1 MGELLGVVDLE
12 VDVNLARLDAGL
24 TDAER
29 KVAQAAAVMQRLLDR
44 HVNISSDKLGAL
56 AAALEQRMAQP
67 LTSFG
72 DIVAKTTADSIG
84 AFGEV
89 KIAQEAIATSME
101 HTAAVAVATS
111 EVEVDAAHRATAA
124 YLEQAAAARLAA
136 EAGDAAILR
145 SVSGSTLAALSGH
158 GGGGSGG
165 ALGALAGLEGIRGAK
180 HEGSRSN
187 PIVVVLEAGR
197 YTSLGSL
204 SAAVGYQGAAG
215 AAGAA
220 ASAARPSGGATPI
233 YAPVGRSGGGTVVG
247 APTPGV
253 SPSDERNRAV
263 TDAALAT
270 ALGKLTDL
278 LDKSQNPSKPT
289 TPTIIV
295 PGGGQGQQ
303 PGRGPVLIPGGA
315 APRGGP
321 QHEPVPVIV
330 TDQRP
335 AAADKSA
342 NSLVDALLS
351 HNAGGRST
359 PPLAAAFGGGGGG
372 GGGAGGGGVPP
383 WLLAA
388 AWGHAGGGGGG
399 GGGGR
404 PPGWLG
410 YLLKTGMVGAGF
422 GSLGSFAGFG
432 PEHVLATAG
441 GVLGSGVAAAG
452 GGALLG
458 AGALAKTAVGAGS
471 DSAVMHSTESAVKRL
486 EAAYENLDTAVA
498 VYGKGSEKAEE
509 AQKELN
515 KVMVE
520 LGSSPATTVEESLAK
535 ASKAL
540 HEFWLEQ
547 TSGAR
552 VQAAKT
558 LIQMLQLGT
567 DYVPLIAHAAEQNL
581 AITANGLKPLF
592 AFLEGPEGMGIFE
605 QLEREFKEGLPDAL
619 KALDMGV
626 QFFGKTISYVAPQT
640 GALTRELDHFFT
652 KIDEPENFQKWETMM
667 QHLITDFHVWGA
679 FLKILGVDIVDLFNK
694 DAHTGESIIE
704 VLTRMLDKVHA
715 YEQSTEGDAA
725 IRNLFLVHREEVE
738 SLLAILPPL
747 LGSFTHIYTT
757 VAPPLVKAV
766 TGIAQAF
773 SYLLEQIDKAGA
785 LGRWALGLTLIAAK
799 LKLLGPLLGAVR
811 GELGLLSTSQE
822 ANAVAATGDAAA
834 TETLAASETAAAAAM
849 DRYAPYATAGGLTN
863 ARGLGERAAVPGLGP
878 TGVTAEEQAAI
889 PAGEG
894 ASAGLL
900 GGLSTDALKSTL
912 IRAGLGGFIGL
923 TAGSLAAGVTGAKG
937 TLRTALSTA
946 GAGAGIGFG
955 IGGPVGAGVG
965 GALGAAA
972 PYVVKF
978 LGDVFSEHAPDY
990 GKQFAK
996 GFVGPFGA
1004 LLLPEVSK
1012 SYQDALDKAQNEL
1025 HEARSAPALTSPIGA
1040 PTGRG
1045 RRRIQAGERADA
1057 EAEVVAQERKLGET
1071 AANAFVEGQKRVKF
1085 PTRTILQAS
1094 MITSLEKLPGNAR
1107 DAAAKTMLAYA
1118 TELEHKG
1125 QLAHGAVAGL
1135 IQSLEG
1141 QFPGL
1146 TSYLKS
1152 QGSSMASQFAH
1163 TLELRQA
1170 RSALANALD
1179 EISQQFGTSNADTL
1193 SNATTTLGELA
1204 DVIRHSKGPLRN
1216 AAEDAYGSL
1225 KQAIEHQLKL
1235 TSGNAGNL
1243 VEEMNARVDLGLETF
1258 AQGIKR
1264 INKTLEG
1271 ELTALGAPKEIASPL
1286 VTGKAGGVNLKASPF
1301 GAAGGGAWQIGRA
1314 GEGGH
1319 DNVPMTIGGQEVV
1332 VGGGEVAAVF
1342 NRHQIP
1348 EVNAALAERGYE
1360 GGLMGLFDSVNTP
1373 NYMASG
1379 GFVAGPGTNYS
1390 VGQEP
1395 VLARDLNRLGK
1406 YLHVMLE
1413 GISGYRSPQHS
1424 VAVGGFSNDPHTRGE
1439 ASDTLGTQSIPEAIL
1454 EKFGLTRPFP
1464 GAAEADHM
1472 QLLGSAASSAG
1483 ALPTVAATLAKI
1495 NAPAVKGKGVVSTI
1509 VRAGLNKVAKA
1520 ANKEAHSAVPQG
1532 GGPVGAGVKGGGVAS
1547 AGGSYNRAKLEQL
1560 WRRAGGPPGE
1570 AHLMAAIALAESAGD
1585 PTNVGPPTSAGA
1597 AQGLWQILGLPFP
1610 GNPFDP
1616 LTNARMAVAK
1626 YKSQGLGAW
1635 ETYTSG
1641 AYKKFMSRGGM
1652 LRRLAKGGLIPP
1664 KIASS
1669 HAQKVTGS
1677 YGKNAKKNPK
1687 APKSAQHFSG
1697 PLTLPW
1703 NPPQNEA
1710 LSQLGSLIET
1720 GIPSAQ
1726 ESYSNLSNIFGLNE
1740 YGAGELS
1747 FIISEGPLGEPVTP
1761 YEDVANVEGRL
1772 GQLHAL
1778 DEKEIAYRGM
1788 LEGAR
1793 SSAGTLRAW
1802 IQTEIGKRHARIRAA
1817 QAAIDAIR
1825 KHIEENLVKL
1835 AKLEKA
1841 REEAKSKNNK
1851 LETSLEGQIE
1861 HAESAKHPD
1870 RAKIAELKAQLRAV
1884 RGEGTGD
1891 LDSKINAIKRE
1902 NKVLGGDTTAI
1913 GHGGEVGQFEKQ
1925 RATAQ
1930 TEMTVL
1936 GERRSTLDEDVKT
1949 IQGIGGE
1956 GGQLAEAN
1964 LTLGQL
1970 GKQIEELSPGTL
1982 GAAVAK
1988 ARAQAAGSTASEGE
2002 SALANLLKEQNLQL
2016 SEQLAV
2022 SQAQYKVLQNV
2033 PTFGGSFAGGG
2044 IVPGPAGSAKT
2055 AIVHGGEVVSNGVP
2069 QVHVNVHPAMGWLK
2083 DYIQVEIK
2091 QNGRTVSRNAGRKLP
2106 GLGGGLLG

>member
-136 EAGDAAILR
+136 EAGDAAIVR

-372 GGGAGGGGVPP
+372 GAGAGGGGVPP

-388 AWGHAGGGGGG
+388 AWGRAGGGGGGG

-667 QHLITDFHVWGA
+667 QHMITDFHVWGA

-704 VLTRMLDKVHA
+704 VLTRMLGKVHA
-715 YEQSTEGDAA
+715 YEQSTKGDAE
-725 IRNLFLVHREEVE
+725 IRNLFLVHREEIE
-738 SLLAILPPL
+738 SLLEILPPL
-747 LGSFTHIYTT
+747 IGSFTGIYTT
-757 VAPPLVKAV
+757 IAPPLVKAV

-773 SYLLEQIDKAGA
+773 AYLLEQIDKAGA
-785 LGRWALGLTLIAAK
+785 LGRWVLGLTLIAGK

-811 GELGLLSTSQE
+811 SELGLLTGTE
-822 ANAVAATGDAAA
+822 AANAGAAAADAGATGA
-834 TETLAASETAAAAAM
+834 LAGSETAAAAAM
-849 DRYAPYATAGGLTN
+849 DRYAPYATTGGLTN
-863 ARGLGERAAVPGLGP
+863 VRGAGERAAVPGLGP

-923 TAGSLAAGVTGAKG
+923 TAGSLVAGATGAKG
-937 TLRTALSTA
+937 TLRSALSTA
-946 GAGAGIGFG
+946 GAGAGIGTAIEPG
-955 IGGPVGAGVG
+955 VGTAIGAG
-965 GALGAAA
+965 LGAAA

-1025 HEARSAPALTSPIGA
+1025 HTAREAKPLTDPGGL
-1040 PTGRG
+1040 PGKG
-1045 RRRIQAGERADA
+1045 RRRHITAAERSEA
-1057 EAEVVAQERKLGET
+1057 EAEVVSAEVKLGET
-1071 AANAFVEGQKRVKF
+1071 AASAFVEGQKRVKF

-1163 TLELRQA
+1163 VLELRQA

-1390 VGQEP
+1390 VGLEP
-1395 VLARDLNRLGK
+1395 TIARDLNRLGQ
-1406 YLHVMLE
+1406 YLHVMLT

-1424 VAVGGFSNDPHTRGE
+1424 VEVGGFANDPHTRGE

-1472 QLLGSAASSAG
+1472 QLLAGAAGAAG

-1509 VRAGLNKVAKA
+1509 VRAGLSKVAKA
-1520 ANKEAHSAVPQG
+1520 ANKAAHKAVP
-1532 GGPVGAGVKGGGVAS
+1532 KGGGVGAVGGHGAISGGTFSGPWTSVMAQIAS
-1547 AGGSYNRAKLEQL
+1547 KRGWS
-1560 WRRAGGPPGE
+1560 
-1570 AHLMAAIALAESAGD
+1570 LADWKAVVQRESGGD
-1585 PTNVGPPTSAGA
+1585 PTSVNPSSGAFGLGQALGATQRQFPKMMSPNPSTQIEGMAEYIASRYGNPTAALAHENSAG
-1597 AQGLWQILGLPFP
+1597 W
-1610 GNPFDP
+1610 
-1616 LTNARMAVAK
+1616 
-1626 YKSQGLGAW
+1626 Y
-1635 ETYTSG
+1635 
-1641 AYKKFMSRGGM
+1641 SRGGL
-1652 LRRLAKGGLIPP
+1652 LRAARGALIPP
-1664 KIASS
+1664 KVTGS

-1687 APKSAQHFSG
+1687 VPKSAQHFSG

-1726 ESYSNLSNIFGLNE
+1726 ESYSNLSNVFGLNE

-1761 YEDVANVEGRL
+1761 YENVANVEGRL
-1772 GQLHAL
+1772 AQLHAL
-1778 DEKEIAYRGM
+1778 DEKEMAYRGM

-1802 IQTEIGKRHARIRAA
+1802 IQTEIGKRHERIKAA

-1825 KHIEENLVKL
+1825 KHIEANLVKL

-1841 REEAKSKNNK
+1841 REEAKSKNKK

-1861 HAESAKHPD
+1861 RAEGAKHPD

-1902 NKVLGGDTTAI
+1902 NKVLGGDATAI

-2033 PTFGGSFAGGG
+2033 PAFGGSFAGGG

-2069 QVHVNVHPAMGWLK
+2069 QVHLNVHPAMGWLK

-2091 QNGRTVSRNAGRKLP
+2091 QNGRSVSRNAGRKLP
-2106 GLGGGLLG
+2106 GRGGGLLG